1 MRHPFTAAL
10 LLLTLSAASQPR
22 MVTKAVIRFKT
33 EVTFPENFGNNFGGG
48 EGGGGGQMTM
58 MSGGMEASSTMYVSG
73 DMSKVESVSDFGNN
87 IVITDH
93 KARRTTTLVEAM
105 GRKTGFYSTPE
116 DEKIMRARMDSMRN
130 ARRDDPAREARRDS
144 LQRAGFSFGQP
155 SKPEIEY
162 TTDTRK
168 IAGLECR
175 KAIIRTKNQRGDVT
189 ENIVWFSP
197 DFRMPD
203 GMGFASGQGG
213 GGGARGGGMS
223 AMMGVPGLDQLQGF
237 PMEFQ
242 MERGNG
248 FKSHTI
254 VTKVQ
259 LDANIDDKAFEI
271 PKGFDVKPMSEM
283 QQGGRGGMMMMRMGS
298 GGN

>member
-1 MRHPFTAAL
+1 MRHPFTAAF
-10 LLLTLSAASQPR
+10 LLLTLGAAAQPR
-22 MVTKAVIRFKT
+22 IVSKAVIRFKT

-48 EGGGGGQMTM
+48 EGGGGGQMMM
-58 MSGGMEASSTMYVSG
+58 MSGGMEASSTLTVSG

-93 KARRTTTLVEAM
+93 KSRRTTTLTEAM
-105 GRKTGFYSTPE
+105 GRKIGFYSTPE

-130 ARRDDPAREARRDS
+130 ARRDDPARDARRDS
-144 LQRAGFSFGQP
+144 LQRAGFTFGQP

-162 TTDTRK
+162 TTETRK

-175 KAIIRTKNQRGDVT
+175 KAVIRTKNQRGEVT
-189 ENIVWFSP
+189 ENIVWYAP
-197 DFRMPD
+197 DFRMPE
-203 GMGFASGQGG
+203 GVGFSAAQGG
-213 GGGARGGGMS
+213 GGRGGGMT
-223 AMMGVPGLDQLQGF
+223 AMIGMPGLDQLQGF

-242 MERGNG
+242 TERGNG
-248 FKSHTI
+248 FKSHMI

-259 LDANIDDKAFEI
+259 LDANVDDKTFEI
-271 PKGFDVKPMSEM
+271 PKGFDLKPMSEM
-283 QQGGRGGMMMMRMGS
+283 QGGRGGMMMMRMGGG

>member
-10 LLLTLSAASQPR
+10 ILLTLGAASQPR
-22 MVTKAVIRFKT
+22 VVSKAVIRFKT

-48 EGGGGGQMTM
+48 EGGGGGQMMM
-58 MSGGMEASSTMYVSG
+58 MSGGMEASSTLTVSG

-87 IVITDH
+87 TVITDH
-93 KARRTTTLVEAM
+93 KARRTTTLTEAM
-105 GRKTGFYSTPE
+105 GRKIGFYSTPE

-130 ARRDDPAREARRDS
+130 ARRDDPARDARRDS
-144 LQRAGFSFGQP
+144 LQRAGFTFGQP

-162 TTDTRK
+162 TTETRK

-175 KAIIRTKNQRGDVT
+175 KAVIRTKNQRGEVT
-189 ENIVWFSP
+189 ENIVWYAP
-197 DFRMPD
+197 DFRMPE
-203 GMGFASGQGG
+203 GVGFSAGQGG
-213 GGGARGGGMS
+213 SGGRGGGMS
-223 AMMGVPGLDQLQGF
+223 AMLGMPGLDQLQGF

-242 MERGNG
+242 TERGNG
-248 FKSHTI
+248 FKSHMV

-259 LDANIDDKAFEI
+259 LDANVDDKAFEI
-271 PKGFDVKPMSEM
+271 PKGFDLKPMSEM
-283 QQGGRGGMMMMRMGS
+283 QGGRGGMMMMRMGG

>member
-1 MRHPFTAAL
+1 VV
-10 LLLTLSAASQPR
+10 Q
-22 MVTKAVIRFKT
+22 KAVIRFKT

-48 EGGGGGQMTM
+48 EGGGGQMSM
-58 MSGGMEASSTMYVSG
+58 MSGGMEASSTMYLSG

-93 KARRTTTLVEAM
+93 KARKTTTLIEAM
-105 GRKTGFYSTPE
+105 GRKTGFYTNPE
-116 DEKIMRARMDSMRN
+116 DEKVMRARMDSMRN
-130 ARRDDPAREARRDS
+130 ARRDDPARNARRDS

-162 TTDTRK
+162 TTEMKK
-168 IAGLECR
+168 IAGMECR
-175 KAIIRTKNQRGDVT
+175 KAIIRTKNQRGDVN
-189 ENIVWFSP
+189 ESIVWYSP
-197 DFRMPD
+197 EFRMPE
-203 GMGFASGQGG
+203 GVGFTSGQGG
-213 GGGARGGGMS
+213 GFGGGRGGGMS
-223 AMMGVPGLDQLQGF
+223 PMTGMPGLDQLQGF

-248 FKSHTI
+248 FKSHMV

-259 LDANIDDKAFEI
+259 LDASVDDKTFEI

-283 QQGGRGGMMMMRMGS
+283 QNGGRGGMMMMRMGG

>member
-1 MRHPFTAAL
+1 MRHPLSAAF
-10 LLLTLSAASQPR
+10 LLLTLGAASQPR
-22 MVTKAVIRFKT
+22 VVQKAVIRFKT

-48 EGGGGGQMTM
+48 EGGGGGQMMM

-93 KARRTTTLVEAM
+93 KSRKTTTLIEAM
-105 GRKTGFYSTPE
+105 GRKTGFYTTPE
-116 DEKIMRARMDSMRN
+116 DDKIMRARMDSMRN

-162 TTDTRK
+162 TTETKK
-168 IAGLECR
+168 IAGMECR
-175 KAIIRTKNQRGDVT
+175 KAIIRTKNQRGDVN
-189 ENIVWFSP
+189 ESIVWYSP
-197 DFRMPD
+197 DFRMPE
-203 GMGFASGQGG
+203 GVGFTSGQGG
-213 GGGARGGGMS
+213 GFGGGRGGGMS
-223 AMMGVPGLDQLQGF
+223 AMTGMPGLDQLQGF

-248 FKSHTI
+248 FKSHMI

-259 LDANIDDKAFEI
+259 LDANVDDKTFEI

-283 QQGGRGGMMMMRMGS
+283 QNGGRGMMMMRMGG